1 MTSHLS
7 PDEFVDAL
15 EQTLSSAR
23 GAHLDDC
30 AFCRAEVAELR
41 AALADASVVPAVE
54 PSPLFWDHFSAR
66 VSQAIQAGEES
77 NAEPAR
83 RWWQPIWKPV
93 AASAVL
99 TGAIVLA
106 VALRPGPD
114 TPIAP
119 AGEAL
124 MADTGMLATE
134 DDGSW
139 EFVVG
144 LSADLAFEDVR
155 EAVTPGAGTADEA
168 IAELTAEQRAAFV
181 RLLRQE
187 IGEP

>member
-1 MTSHLS
+1 MAAALEEDQEPE
-7 PDEFVDAL
+7 PDEPV
-15 EQTLSSAR
+15 
-23 GAHLDDC
+23 G
-30 AFCRAEVAELR
+30 
-41 AALADASVVPAVE
+41 
-54 PSPLFWDHFSAR
+54 
-66 VSQAIQAGEES
+66 
-77 NAEPAR
+77 
-83 RWWQPIWKPV
+83 WQPIWKLV

-144 LSADLAFEDVR
+144 LSADLAFWNLPGEDHNFPGIPYVAF
-155 EAVTPGAGTADEA
+155 AVK
-168 IAELTAEQRAAFV
+168 F
-181 RLLRQE
+181 
-187 IGEP
+187 